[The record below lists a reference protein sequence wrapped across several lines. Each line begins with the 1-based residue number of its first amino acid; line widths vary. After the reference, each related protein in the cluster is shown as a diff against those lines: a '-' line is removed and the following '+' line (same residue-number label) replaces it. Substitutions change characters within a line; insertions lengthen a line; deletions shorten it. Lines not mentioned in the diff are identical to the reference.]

1 MRVDTD
7 TLNLIGDVSVAGIDF
22 KDYPDF
28 CDAFIESAKWKDTG
42 DELTEEEVNELNAE
56 YTDFVYECVIAHIY

>member
-1 MRVDTD
+1 MRVDTE
-7 TLNLIGDVSVAGIDF
+7 TLNLIGDVSMANIDY

-42 DELTEEEVNELNAE
+42 EDLTEEELDELNSE
-56 YTDFVYECVIAHIY
+56 YTDFVHEHVFAHIF